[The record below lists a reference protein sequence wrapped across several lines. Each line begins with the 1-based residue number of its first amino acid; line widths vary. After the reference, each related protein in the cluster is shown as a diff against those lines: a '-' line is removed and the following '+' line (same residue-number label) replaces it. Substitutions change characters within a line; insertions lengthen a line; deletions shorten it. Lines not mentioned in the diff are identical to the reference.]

1 MKVYIIKW
9 FDYSADGCSSEQYI
23 NKGFANK
30 KDAIS
35 FKSKLE
41 KGKLDDEYG
50 CDNGAEL
57 EEYDIPISKKGIL
70 YAINEFNRT
79 I

>member
-1 MKVYIIKW
+1 MKIYIVKW
-9 FDYSADGCSSEQYI
+9 FDYTTNGCSSEQWI

-30 KDAIS
+30 KEAIS

-41 KGKLDDEYG
+41 KGKLNNEYG
-50 CDNGAEL
+50 CEHEADL
-57 EEYDIPISKKGIL
+57 EVHDIPISKKGIL

>member
-1 MKVYIIKW
+1 MKIYIVKW
-9 FDYSADGCSSEQYI
+9 FDYTADGCSSEQWI

-30 KDAIS
+30 KEAIS

-41 KGKLDDEYG
+41 KGKLDDMYG
-50 CDNGAEL
+50 CDNGANIEVH
-57 EEYDIPISKKGIL
+57 DIPISKKGIL
-70 YAINEFNRT
+70 YAINKFNEA